1 MMTDPIADMLT
12 RIRNA
17 ALARHDRTE
26 MPASKLKAAIAEI
39 LKSEG
44 YIVDAR
50 PSEEVEASAD
60 TKGTQHKKLT
70 IVLKYGRDKQSAID
84 GIRRVSRP
92 GRRVYV
98 RHDRIPKVYSGL
110 GISILSTSHGLMSDR
125 EARKHKLGGELL
137 CEVW

>member
-26 MPASKLKAAIAEI
+26 VPASRLKAAVAEI

-44 YIVDAR
+44 YIIDVR
-50 PSEEVEASAD
+50 PSEGE
-60 TKGTQHKKLT
+60 GPQKLT
-70 IVLKYGRDKQSAID
+70 IVLKYGRDRSSAID
-84 GIRRVSRP
+84 GIRRISRP

-98 RHDRIPKVYSGL
+98 RHDRIPRVFSGL
-110 GISILSTSHGLMSDR
+110 GISILSTSRGLMSDR
-125 EARKHKLGGELL
+125 EARRQKIGGELL

>member
-26 MPASKLKAAIAEI
+26 VPASKMKKAVANI

-44 YIVDAR
+44 YI
-50 PSEEVEASAD
+50 AD
-60 TKGTQHKKLT
+60 VKESDGEGDKFT
-70 IVLKYGRDKQSAID
+70 IVLKYGRDRTSAID
-84 GIRRVSRP
+84 GVRRVSRP
-92 GRRVYV
+92 GCRVYV
-98 RHDRIPKVYSGL
+98 KHDRIPRVLSGL

-125 EARKHKLGGELL
+125 DARKHKLGGELI

>member
-17 ALARHDRTE
+17 SLARHEKTL
-26 MPASKLKAAIAEI
+26 MPASNVKKSIAEI
-39 LKSEG
+39 LVKEGFIAGVSE
-44 YIVDAR
+44 VDA
-50 PSEEVEASAD
+50 EA
-60 TKGTQHKKLT
+60 TGHKLLQIT
-70 IVLKYGRDKQSAID
+70 LKYGRERISAID

-98 RHDRIPKVYSGL
+98 RHDRIPRVLSGL
-110 GISILSTSHGLMSDR
+110 GCSILSTSRGVMSDKD
-125 EARKHKLGGELL
+125 ARRQKIGGELI

>member
-17 ALARHDRTE
+17 SLARHEKTV
-26 MPASKLKAAIAEI
+26 MPASNVKKHIAEI
-39 LKSEG
+39 LVKEGFIAGVSE
-44 YIVDAR
+44 VDA
-50 PSEEVEASAD
+50 EA
-60 TKGTQHKKLT
+60 TGHKLLQIT
-70 IVLKYGRDKQSAID
+70 LKYGRERISAID

-98 RHDRIPKVYSGL
+98 THDRIPRVLSGL
-110 GISILSTSHGLMSDR
+110 GVSILSTSRGVMSDK
-125 EARKHKLGGELL
+125 EARRQKIGGELI

>member
-1 MMTDPIADMLT
+1 MMTDPIAGMLT

-17 ALARHDRTE
+17 SLARHDRTE
-26 MPASKLKAAIAEI
+26 IPASKLKAAIAEI

-44 YIVDAR
+44 YISDVST
-50 PSEEVEASAD
+50 SEPDDGAV
-60 TKGTQHKKLT
+60 QKKLT
-70 IVLKYGRDKQSAID
+70 IVLKYGRERQSVID

-125 EARKHKLGGELL
+125 EARKAKLGGELL
-137 CEVW
+137 CEVR